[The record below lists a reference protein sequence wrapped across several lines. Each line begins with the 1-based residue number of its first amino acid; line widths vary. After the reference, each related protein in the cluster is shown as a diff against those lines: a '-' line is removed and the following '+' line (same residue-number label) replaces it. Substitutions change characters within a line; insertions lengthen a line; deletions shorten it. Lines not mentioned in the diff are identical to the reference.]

1 MLSALIGARV
11 LRCYALPPVV
21 IAGKVAASPAAT
33 AEIQTKTG
41 IKVVSGE
48 SLRETARVQTLIKTG
63 EIDFARDTK
72 NRQKA
77 KIVAG

>member
-1 MLSALIGARV
+1 MAR
-11 LRCYALPPVV
+11 PM
-21 IAGKVAASPAAT
+21 AASPAAT
-33 AEIQTKTG
+33 EEIQTKTG
-41 IKVVSGE
+41 IKVASGE

-77 KIVAG
+77 KIVTA